1 MPTPQLAL
9 PQQFGRFLLAGA
21 SVFVLIFWISSWF
34 LVSTRQAHTD
44 LTVLRILLS
53 TFIRHPSAVWFQ
65 YLQKG
70 YIPYFLRQ
78 SPLLACYSIAT
89 PSAWLAAFLYDSKIL
104 RKENTL

>member
-9 PQQFGRFLLAGA
+9 PQQFGRFLLTGA
-21 SVFVLIFWISSWF
+21 LVFVLAFWISSWF

-44 LTVLRILLS
+44 VAVVRILLS
-53 TFIRHPSAVWFQ
+53 VLVRHPSALWFHD
-65 YLQKG
+65 LQTG

-78 SPLLACYSIAT
+78 SSLLACYSIAI
-89 PSAWLAAFLYDSKIL
+89 SLAWLAAFLYDSKIL